1 VRRSEPTPP
10 APSEAEGHTPYQA
23 FQTLYQA
30 TIGSIAFWLY
40 RLKVPDRD
48 WDDAIQEVYLEA
60 WRVWSTYDSGRGT
73 HRRWLRGITVNV
85 ASRCRERRRLSRER
99 EEPWAEGFD
108 AASASPTGGDYMEM
122 NDRARFTV
130 RFFEAI
136 DTLPLVI
143 MIAHDMD
150 DEPMKEIASR
160 HNVSLSEAYKLRNQA
175 RQVFTDGYNREQEQ
189 RRKSGALILPFGAL
203 SLLHGPHEIPEVS
216 ADFKE
221 HHWTRIARAIG
232 MGAPPPDRLAP
243 SHDPPSGPRSPA
255 VPHGGRSAMLA
266 LRSALVAHPI
276 AAPAVFFLGGAL
288 AALGGERLI
297 DALARSARAATAQEA
312 PAANGAEVPV
322 VSVVNV
328 SPIATGA
335 DTEPPA
341 SSNAE
346 ARPETAPAGDVSTA
360 EAVKFDTVRAAF
372 KSPEPE
378 DVLKAIQD
386 YFKSYPR
393 GHFTTACE
401 RMRIQ
406 TLIRAG
412 RFAEA
417 RMALDGLRKRSPQSA
432 LLKELESIFPGP

>member
-1 VRRSEPTPP
+1 MRRSEPTPP
-10 APSEAEGHTPYQA
+10 APSEPEGPTPYKA

-60 WRVWSTYDSGRGT
+60 WRVWNTYDSGRGT
-73 HRRWLRGITVNV
+73 HKRWLRGIVVNV
-85 ASRCRERRRLSRER
+85 ASRCRERQRLNRER
-99 EEPWAEGFD
+99 EEPWVDGFD
-108 AASASPTGGDYMEM
+108 AVSASPNGGDYMEM

-160 HNVSLSEAYKLRNQA
+160 HNISLSEAYKLRNQA
-175 RQVFTDGYNREQEQ
+175 VRVFTEGYNREQEQ

-203 SLLHGPHEIPEVS
+203 SLLNGPHEIPEVS

-221 HHWTRIARAIG
+221 HHWTRIAQAIG
-232 MGAPPPDRLAP
+232 NGAAPPDRRPP
-243 SHDPPSGPRSPA
+243 SHDAPSRPRSPA
-255 VPHGGRSAMLA
+255 APHGGRSAVQA
-266 LRSALVAHPI
+266 LRSALTAHPI
-276 AAPAVFFLGGAL
+276 AGPAVFVLGGAL

-297 DALARSARAATAQEA
+297 DALARNTRAATAQEA
-312 PAANGAEVPV
+312 PAANGAEAPV
-322 VSVVNV
+322 VSLANV
-328 SPIATGA
+328 SPIPTGA
-335 DTEPPA
+335 ATEPPA
-341 SSNAE
+341 SSNAD
-346 ARPETAPAGDVSTA
+346 AKSETAPAGDVNTA

-386 YFKSYPR
+386 YFKTYPR
-393 GHFTTACE
+393 GHFTEACE

-406 TLIRAG
+406 TLIHAG
-412 RFAEA
+412 RIAEA
-417 RMALDGLRKRSPQSA
+417 RAALDSIRKCSPKSA
-432 LLKELESIFPGP
+432 LLKELESTLPRP

>member
-1 VRRSEPTPP
+1 VRQSEPTPP
-10 APSEAEGHTPYQA
+10 APSEPEGLTPYKA

-30 TIGSIAFWLY
+30 TIGSIAFWLC

-60 WRVWSTYDSGRGT
+60 WRVWNTYDSDRGT
-73 HRRWLRGITVNV
+73 HKQWLRGIVVNV
-85 ASRCRERRRLSRER
+85 ASRCRERRRLNRER
-99 EEPWAEGFD
+99 EEPLMDGFD
-108 AASASPTGGDYMEM
+108 AASASPNGGDYMEM

-150 DEPMKEIASR
+150 DESMKEIAKR
-160 HNVSLSEAYKLRNQA
+160 HNISLSEAYKLRNQA
-175 RQVFTDGYNREQEQ
+175 RQVFTEGYNREQEQ

-203 SLLHGPHEIPEVS
+203 SLLNGPHEIPEVS

-221 HHWTRIARAIG
+221 HHWTRIAQAIG
-232 MGAPPPDRLAP
+232 MGAPPPDRRPPSRDAP
-243 SHDPPSGPRSPA
+243 SRPRSPA
-255 VPHGGRSAMLA
+255 APHGGRSAALA
-266 LRSALVAHPI
+266 LRSALAAHPF
-276 AAPAVFFLGGAL
+276 AGPALFFLGGAL

-297 DALARSARAATAQEA
+297 DALARNARAATAQEV

-335 DTEPPA
+335 ATEPPA

-346 ARPETAPAGDVSTA
+346 AKPETAPAGDVSTA

-401 RMRIQ
+401 KMRIQ

-412 RFAEA
+412 RITEA
-417 RMALDGLRKRSPQSA
+417 RTALDSIRKRSPKSS
-432 LLKELESIFPGP
+432 LLKELESSLPTP

>member
-10 APSEAEGHTPYQA
+10 APSELAGATPYQA
-23 FQTLYQA
+23 FQDLYQA

-60 WRVWSTYDSGRGT
+60 WRAWSTYDSDRGT
-73 HRRWLRGITVNV
+73 HRRWLRGIAVNV
-85 ASRCRERRRLSRER
+85 ASRCRERRRLNRER
-99 EEPWAEGFD
+99 EEPLADGFD
-108 AASASPTGGDYMEM
+108 AASTGPSGGDYLEM

-150 DEPMKEIASR
+150 DEPMKEISSR

-175 RQVFTDGYNREQEQ
+175 RKVFTEGYDREQEQ

-203 SLLHGPHEIPEVS
+203 SLLNGPHEIPEVS
-216 ADFKE
+216 ADFKA
-221 HHWTRIARAIG
+221 HHWTRIAQAIG
-232 MGAPPPDRLAP
+232 MGAPPLGRRAP
-243 SHDPPSGPRSPA
+243 SHDAPSRPRSSA
-255 VPHGGRSAMLA
+255 APHGGRSGVLA

-276 AAPAVFFLGGAL
+276 AGPAAFFLGGAL

-297 DALARSARAATAQEA
+297 DAVARNARAATAQEA
-312 PAANGAEVPV
+312 PAANGAGVPV
-322 VSVVNV
+322 VSAANV
-328 SPIATGA
+328 SPIPTEPA
-335 DTEPPA
+335 TEPPA

-346 ARPETAPAGDVSTA
+346 AKPETAPAGDVSTA
-360 EAVKFDTVRAAF
+360 EAAHFDTVRAAF
-372 KSPEPE
+372 KSPEPD
-378 DVLKAIQD
+378 DVLNAIQD
-386 YFKSYPR
+386 YFKTYPR

-412 RFAEA
+412 RIAEA
-417 RMALDGLRKRSPQSA
+417 RAALDSIRKRSPKSA
-432 LLKELESIFPGP
+432 LLKELESTLPRP